1 MSTNSTAAHAPTEVA
16 AGGAAAAWISAG
28 TTFRII
34 DVGGRQIGDFV
45 ALAAADLDE
54 RLSTAETM
62 NFNDWSAR
70 VVPGTQLFSNK
81 PRPMF
86 TVVEDTSSGRH
97 DLNYA
102 ACTAEFYAYYGGGD
116 SHANCHDN
124 LVAVLEPHGMR
135 SVDLP
140 NPLNLFQVSMPGA
153 DGTVEVGPPGA
164 LAGEYIA
171 LRAEMDVII
180 AVSSCPFDLDKAGGA
195 GWVATPLRIQPIS
208 TEES

>member
-1 MSTNSTAAHAPTEVA
+1 MSTPTPALPGPTEVP
-16 AGGAAAAWISAG
+16 AGGATAVRIAAG

-34 DVGGRQIGDFV
+34 DVAGRQIGDFV
-45 ALAAADLDE
+45 ALAADDIDE

-70 VVPGTQLFSNK
+70 IVPGTRLYSNR
-81 PRPMF
+81 PRAMF

-116 SHANCHDN
+116 DHANCHDN
-124 LVAVLEPHGMR
+124 LVAALVPHGMR
-135 SVDLP
+135 AVDLP
-140 NPLNLFQVSMPGA
+140 NPLNLFQVSMPAA
-153 DGTVEVGPPGA
+153 DGSVDVGPPGA
-164 LAGEYIA
+164 RAGEYIA
-171 LRAEMDVII
+171 LRAELDVIV

-195 GWVATPLRIQPIS
+195 GWVATPLRIQPIAS
-208 TEES
+208 EET